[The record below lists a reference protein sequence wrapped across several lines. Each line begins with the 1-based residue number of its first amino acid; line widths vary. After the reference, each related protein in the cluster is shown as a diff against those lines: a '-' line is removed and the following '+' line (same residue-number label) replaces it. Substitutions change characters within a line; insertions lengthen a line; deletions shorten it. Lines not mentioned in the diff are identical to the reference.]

1 MPGLTV
7 VHLEPTPNDRDPV
20 GHMAAPTDHAVIQ
33 NTRKFPS
40 LPISASCGF
49 QAGNIM
55 LPLGISLLHIVSKGL
70 DKGQAGKRR
79 APPNRERI
87 VKGRYDH
94 DCCSEP

>member
-55 LPLGISLLHIVSKGL
+55 LPLGISLLHIASKGPRQGPRRETARATQQGANW
-70 DKGQAGKRR
+70 KG
-79 APPNRERI
+79 
-87 VKGRYDH
+87 GRCDR
-94 DCCSEP
+94 DCWS